1 MAVSQVD
8 DVGDGGEHGALAAG
22 ANGGVP
28 LTDRQQQL
36 WSRDDRIKLWTATIP
51 KTRKQTAAP
60 SVKITTLGRK

>member
-1 MAVSQVD
+1 MRRHGESSPVMAVSQVY

-36 WSRDDRIKLWTATIP
+36 
-51 KTRKQTAAP
+51 
-60 SVKITTLGRK
+60 